1 MSTLTEKLA
10 EVARNWKRMRM
21 QAQIAH
27 FDNEIESI
35 RQMRA
40 FDHEC
45 ELAMKEER
53 ARLARCLQVMKQEDI
68 NRVTAANVRAMAQK

>member
-1 MSTLTEKLA
+1 MSALTEKLA

-27 FDNEIESI
+27 FDSEIESI
-35 RQMRA
+35 RQIRI

-45 ELAMKEER
+45 EKAMKEER

-68 NRVTAANVRAMAQK
+68 NRTTAANVRAMARK